1 MLEQGR
7 IGIRDMT
14 VMPNDHVEAVIPLAE
29 EILRVSKRLV
39 ETGKVRISLTTET
52 VEEIV
57 RETLRTRRAEVER
70 VPIDR
75 EVTEVPQTRQ
85 EGDVMIVPVVEEI
98 LVVERRLLLKEEI
111 RLRLVDGEQTL
122 EQSVMRRV
130 QRAMVERLPA
140 GLEASS
146 PVRTASNP
154 SHDQET

>member
-1 MLEQGR
+1 M
-7 IGIRDMT
+7 RDMT
-14 VMPNDHVEAVIPLAE
+14 VKPDDHVEAVIPLAE
-29 EILRVSKRLV
+29 ELLRVSKRLV

-75 EVTEVPQTRQ
+75 KVTEVPQTRQ

-140 GLEASS
+140 GPAASS
-146 PVRTASNP
+146 PAQPASSQ